1 MGMKMEHIL
10 KRNGVYHPWNRRL
23 RQEHLNIDATE
34 LDCQNE
40 DEVGV
45 KQKGLEHVSV
55 MRTNANR
62 RDCIRQGGMRV
73 GRNAVSPKKKT
84 CTDHGYLLHN
94 EHLLNKHSKIVNIC
108 SMKEEASL

>member
-23 RQEHLNIDATE
+23 RQEHLNVDATE

-45 KQKGLEHVSV
+45 KQKGLEHVSM

-73 GRNAVSPKKKT
+73 GRNAVSPKKKHALIMDIS
-84 CTDHGYLLHN
+84 CTM
-94 EHLLNKHSKIVNIC
+94 NIC
-108 SMKEEASL
+108 